1 MPLITSTT
9 NLNKLKFGVGN
20 AGDRFDNGSSN
31 QPYIRKDIPGVDVD
45 NPNPTPI
52 TQLDSSGQP
61 IYGDLP
67 PSSLDILFRGGLNAP
82 RDAVTDVSRLSQM
95 LFDTKSP
102 NGIIFTANQN
112 LLSRTAVQ
120 TEATFGAAYGRN
132 RKPDF
137 IKGTGGGALPGGV
150 YLPTSTLAQAGV
162 GFTGTHLNL
171 MGLDPTSPNGITG
184 QTGGISSLFGFDG
197 PGGGLRT
204 YESVMAENN
213 QMTVGELN
221 ANPYITNNRLI
232 RIYDQKQ
239 RRNNTDA
246 DVILYQGGPGSVLG
260 IGDTKIRF
268 AKANFGGT
276 LRTGRNSSLI
286 STDSDY
292 FYGNVSTYA
301 QQYKYTTLPSGQIA
315 YSTNNLSDKMGLSFI
330 YHIPGANQSLAT
342 NQSQVY
348 DMNMLSAT
356 YTLGS
361 SFGAGNADDARG
373 VYAVNSIT
381 NKSNSALWNAAQLA
395 KAPNN
400 AGLQNDF
407 RAKVL
412 STLGEGGTP
421 LTTDNSEFSQFKN
434 VLSLSPNY
442 KTKNRNRRVNYGD
455 PGSNS
460 PKVRTGVD
468 RVASGRLNYGIK
480 ASDMVA
486 LDKINAQTMYV
497 SSGPNNEAGDLAIND
512 FCKFRIA
519 AIDNSPDAGGNAV
532 YMHFRAFIDSFSD
545 AYGSTWNPTQ
555 FSGRGDKLYSYGGF
569 DRTINLSFTVYA
581 QSKAE
586 LIPMYKKL
594 NYLASTMAP
603 DYNTAGFMRG
613 NLVRLTLGGYLY
625 EQPGFIKSF
634 TYEVPQES
642 TWEIAIDEK
651 GKSDPSVK
659 ELPFMIK
666 VTGMTFIPIQDFLP
680 RRIKP
685 EAANGMDGDK
695 MIEERYIS
703 LANKVGDSNY
713 KDEYIAQL
721 VEDDT
726 DNSESELEKEEEE
739 NSSDVVNQ
747 NVDIDQAQVNNG
759 SNDVNINNITTASS
773 VTTDIGGGVTS
784 GTQTTTNFTTDDG
797 NGNVT
802 TGVQTQRSTT
812 STPNQLDI
820 DEFNELQ
827 KLKYK
832 RNKTKADRERIA
844 TILELQGQ

>member
-9 NLNKLKFGVGN
+9 NLNKLKFGIGN

-52 TQLDSSGQP
+52 TQLDSSGNP
-61 IYGDLP
+61 IYGDLE

-82 RDAVTDVSRLSQM
+82 RDAATDVSRLSQM

-102 NGIIFTANQN
+102 NGLIFTANQN

-132 RKPDF
+132 TKPDF
-137 IKGTGGGALPGGV
+137 IKGTGGGALPGGI
-150 YLPTSTLAQAGV
+150 YLPSSTLAQAGV

-184 QTGGISSLFGFDG
+184 QTGGISNLLGFDG

-213 QMTVGELN
+213 QMTVGQLN
-221 ANPYITNNRLI
+221 ANPYITNNRLV

-246 DVILYQGGPGSVLG
+246 DVIIYQGGPGSVLG

-276 LRTGRNSSLI
+276 LRTGRNNSLV

-292 FYGNVSTYA
+292 FDGAVSTYS

-315 YSTNNLSDKMGLSFI
+315 YAINNLSDKMGLSFI
-330 YHIPGANQSLAT
+330 YQIPGANQSLAT

-361 SFGAGNADDARG
+361 SFGEGSGDDARG
-373 VYAVNSIT
+373 VYAVKSIT

-395 KAPNN
+395 SAPT
-400 AGLQNDF
+400 AKIIAPDF
-407 RAKVL
+407 RKKVL
-412 STLGEGGTP
+412 DTLGEGDVP
-421 LTTDNSEFSQFKN
+421 LTADNSEFSPYKN
-434 VLSLSPNY
+434 ILSISPNY
-442 KTKNRNRRVNYGD
+442 QTKNRNKRVNYGD
-455 PGSNS
+455 PGSNG
-460 PKVRTGVD
+460 PRVRTGVGKP
-468 RVASGRLNYGIK
+468 ASGRLNYGVK
-480 ASDMVA
+480 ASDMIA
-486 LDKINAQTMYV
+486 LDRITAQPMYV
-497 SSGPNNEAGDLAIND
+497 SSGPNNAEGTLAIND

-519 AIDNSPDAGGNAV
+519 AIDNSPDAAGNAV
-532 YMHFRAFIDSFSD
+532 YMHFRAFIDGFSD
-545 AYGSTWNPTQ
+545 SYGASWNPIQ

-594 NYLASTMAP
+594 NYLASTMTP

-625 EQPGFIKSF
+625 EQPGFIQSF
-634 TYEVPQES
+634 TYEVPQEAS
-642 TWEIAIDEK
+642 WEIAINEE
-651 GKSDPSVK
+651 GKSDSSVK

-685 EAANGMDGDK
+685 EAANGMDGEK

-713 KDEYIAQL
+713 KDEYIDQL

-726 DNSESELEKEEEE
+726 DNSDSQLENVQEE

-747 NVDIDQAQVNNG
+747 NVDIDQAAVNNG
-759 SNDVNINNITTASS
+759 SNNVNIDNITTASS
-773 VTTDIGGGVTS
+773 VTTDIEG
-784 GTQTTTNFTTDDG
+784 GTQTVTNFATDDG

-802 TGVQTQRSTT
+802 TGVQTQTQISTT
-812 STPNQLDI
+812 SDTEI
-820 DEFNELQ
+820 GKELQ
-827 KLKYK
+827 AKL
-832 RNKTKADRERIA
+832 NKKKKEIVERRRLR
-844 TILELQGQ
+844 TIEQLEGS

>member
-52 TQLDSSGQP
+52 TQLDSSGNP
-61 IYGDLP
+61 IYGNVEP
-67 PSSLDILFRGGLNAP
+67 GGLDILFRGGLNAP
-82 RDAVTDVSRLSQM
+82 RDAATDVSRLSQM

-102 NGIIFTANQN
+102 NGLIFTANQN
-112 LLSRTAVQ
+112 LLSRTSVQ

-132 RKPDF
+132 VKPDF
-137 IKGTGGGALPGGV
+137 IKGTGGGALPGGI
-150 YLPTSTLAQAGV
+150 YLPSSTLAQAGV

-184 QTGGISSLFGFDG
+184 QTGGISSLFGDG

-213 QMTVGELN
+213 QMTVGKLN

-239 RRNNTDA
+239 RRNNTDTE
-246 DVILYQGGPGSVLG
+246 VIKYQGGPGSVLG

-276 LRTGRNSSLI
+276 LRTGRNNSLAVS

-292 FYGNVSTYA
+292 FNGAVSTYA

-315 YSTNNLSDKMGLSFI
+315 YATNNLSDKMGLSFI
-330 YHIPGANQSLAT
+330 YQIPGANQSLAT

-361 SFGAGNADDARG
+361 SFGEGSGDDARG

-381 NKSNSALWNAAQLA
+381 NKSNSAVYNAAQLA
-395 KAPNN
+395 SAPNN
-400 AGLQNDF
+400 AGLGNDF
-407 RAKVL
+407 REKVL
-412 STLGEGGTP
+412 STLGEGGVP
-421 LTTDNSEFSQFKN
+421 LTTDNSAFSPFKN

-460 PKVRTGVD
+460 PKIRTGVN
-468 RVASGRLNYGIK
+468 RAASGRLNYGIK

-486 LDKINAQTMYV
+486 LDKITAQTMYV
-497 SSGPNNEAGDLAIND
+497 GSGPNNEAGTLAIND

-545 AYGSTWNPTQ
+545 SYGATWNPTQ
-555 FSGRGDKLYSYGGF
+555 FSGRGDKLYNYSGF
-569 DRTINLSFTVYA
+569 DRTINLAFTVYA

-594 NYLASTMAP
+594 NYLASTMTP

-625 EQPGFIKSF
+625 EQPGFIQGF
-634 TYEVPQES
+634 TYEVPQEAS
-642 TWEIAIDEK
+642 WEIAINEE

-666 VTGMTFIPIQDFLP
+666 VTGMTFKPIQKFIPAKAD
-680 RRIKP
+680 
-685 EAANGMDGDK
+685 
-695 MIEERYIS
+695 S
-703 LANKVGDSNY
+703 LTDPTQK
-713 KDEYIAQL
+713 YIAL
-721 VEDDT
+721 
-726 DNSESELEKEEEE
+726 
-739 NSSDVVNQ
+739 
-747 NVDIDQAQVNNG
+747 ANNG
-759 SNDVNINNITTASS
+759 S
-773 VTTDIGGGVTS
+773 
-784 GTQTTTNFTTDDG
+784 TTNYSDVYAKGDYKQ
-797 NGNVT
+797 NGAV
-802 TGVQTQRSTT
+802 
-812 STPNQLDI
+812 I
-820 DEFNELQ
+820 D
-827 KLKYK
+827 
-832 RNKTKADRERIA
+832 
-844 TILELQGQ
+844 